1 MMLMQG
7 SNEVVANTLVTG
19 GSHLGNAI
27 FTVIEIGFGIS
38 IGCSLCYWAEDSTQ
52 DLNICSGPGLPL
64 SIKLMWYELR
74 CALQCRICTDTLQ
87 TTALKDS

>member
-7 SNEVVANTLVTG
+7 VNEVVANTLVAG

-38 IGCSLCYWAEDSTQ
+38 IGCSLCFWAEASTQ
-52 DLNICSGPGLPL
+52 DLNTCTWPGLPL
-64 SIKLMWYELR
+64 WIKLMWYERRPLPNV
-74 CALQCRICTDTLQ
+74 
-87 TTALKDS
+87 SSFN